1 MDTRPLVRF
10 RDFPSR
16 TSTAPLKSLIELAS
30 GQEFNICED
39 INARVDVEITGPYGG
54 DSDSYPTPFLKR
66 TSRGLLSQ
74 ITRGKHLSIPSLAVG
89 ITPNPLAKINIWYT
103 GENQRPPFGAWDAYL
118 TFDAKF
124 PTSNNFYFPLWI
136 LTSTDLISKLD
147 QSYWGRNSPTTRELM
162 SPRVLSKPKKK
173 FACAFIGKNYRLRL
187 HAISELRKIGEVDV
201 FGPGSRRPVDSPSE
215 IASEYR
221 FTMCFENDLY
231 PGYVTEKP
239 FEAYLSGSVPIYYG
253 IDSERYLNSSAL
265 LNLYDFESQEQW
277 LNKIKELNSHE
288 DLYESIYSQ
297 PLLSKSPDLSKLL
310 DFLRNKFR
318 DL

>member
-1 MDTRPLVRF
+1 MDTRLLVRF

-16 TSTAPLKSLIELAS
+16 TSVAPFKSLIELAS
-30 GQEFNICED
+30 GREVNICED
-39 INARVDVEITGPYGG
+39 LDNRVDVEITGPYGG

-66 TSRGLLSQ
+66 TSRGLLSR

-89 ITPNPLAKINIWYT
+89 ITPNPLARINIWYT

-124 PTSNNFYFPLWI
+124 PASNNFYFPLWI
-136 LTSTDLISKLD
+136 LTSTDLISKLEH
-147 QSYWGRNSPTTRELM
+147 SYWGRHSPTISELM
-162 SPRVLSKPKKK
+162 SPRKLREPKRK

-201 FGPGSRRPVDSPSE
+201 FGPGSRRPVDRPSE
-215 IASEYR
+215 IARDYR
-221 FTMCFENDLY
+221 FTICFENDLY

-253 IDSERYLNSSAL
+253 IDSERYLNPSAL
-265 LNLYDFESQEQW
+265 LNLHDFESQEQW
-277 LNKIKELNSHE
+277 LSRIKALNSHE
-288 DLYESIYSQ
+288 DLYESTYSQ
-297 PLLSKSPDLSKLL
+297 PLLNKSPDLSKLL
-310 DFLRNKFR
+310 EFLRIKLR

>member
-1 MDTRPLVRF
+1 MDTRPSVRF

-16 TSTAPLKSLIELAS
+16 TSRAPLLSLINLAS
-30 GQEFNICED
+30 GRDFNVIED
-39 INARVDVEITGPYGG
+39 INVRVDVEITGPYGG
-54 DSDSYPTPFLKR
+54 DSDSYPTPFLKK
-66 TSRGLLSQ
+66 TSRGLLSR

-103 GENQRPPFGAWDAYL
+103 GENQRPPFGAWDVYL

-124 PTSNNFYFPLWI
+124 PTANNFYFPLWI
-136 LTSTDLISKLD
+136 LTSTDLISKID
-147 QSYWGRNSPTTRELM
+147 YSYWGRISPTIRELM
-162 SPRVLSKPKKK
+162 SSRVLSKPKKK

-201 FGPGSRRPVDSPSE
+201 FGPGSRRPVDRPSE
-215 IASEYR
+215 IAGDYS
-221 FTMCFENDLY
+221 FTICFENDLY

-253 IDSERYLNSSAL
+253 IDSERYLNPSAL

-277 LNKIKELNSHE
+277 LNRIKELNSHE
-288 DLYESIYSQ
+288 DKYRSIYAR

-310 DFLRNKFR
+310 DFLREKLR

>member
-10 RDFPSR
+10 RDFPTR

-30 GQEFNICED
+30 GQEFKICED
-39 INARVDVEITGPYGG
+39 INAYVDVEITGPYGG

-66 TSRGLLSQ
+66 TSRGLLSR

-124 PTSNNFYFPLWI
+124 PKSNNFYFPLWI
-136 LTSTDLISKLD
+136 LTSTDLVSKLD
-147 QSYWGRNSPTTRELM
+147 QSYWGRNSPTTLELM
-162 SPRVLSKPKKK
+162 SPRVLGKPKKK

-215 IASEYR
+215 IARDYR
-221 FTMCFENDLY
+221 FTICFENDLY
-231 PGYVTEKP
+231 PGYITEKP

-277 LNKIKELNSHE
+277 LNKIKELNSNE
-288 DLYESIYSQ
+288 DSYESIYSQ

-310 DFLRNKFR
+310 DFLRNKLR

>member
-1 MDTRPLVRF
+1 MDTRLSVRF
-10 RDFPSR
+10 RDFPNR

-30 GQEFNICED
+30 GQEFEICED
-39 INARVDVEITGPYGG
+39 INAHVDVEITGPYGG

-66 TSRGLLSQ
+66 TSRGLLSRM
-74 ITRGKHLSIPSLAVG
+74 TRGKHLSIPSLAVG
-89 ITPNPLAKINIWYT
+89 ITPNPLAKLNIWYT

-124 PTSNNFYFPLWI
+124 PTSNNFYCPLWI
-136 LTSTDLISKLD
+136 LTSTDLVSKLE
-147 QSYWGRNSPTTRELM
+147 QSYWGRNSPTTQELL
-162 SPRVLSKPKKK
+162 SPRVLRKPKKK

-201 FGPGSRRPVDSPSE
+201 FGPGSRRPVDSPSD
-215 IASEYR
+215 IARDYR

-231 PGYVTEKP
+231 PGYITEKP

-277 LNKIKELNSHE
+277 LNKVKELNSHK
-288 DLYESIYSQ
+288 DLYESTYSQ
-297 PLLSKSPDLSKLL
+297 PLLNKSPDLTKLL
-310 DFLRNKFR
+310 DFLRNKLR